1 MIQNDLLIQSAKILK
16 ALNDLGFDCQ
26 AEDDFETIQ
35 NKVFGFGKPF
45 QSPPFDNLRNDFT
58 RGQAFWAF
66 LMKDGERVGGLA
78 AQCQDLRGE
87 PFDKFLIRTARGQ
100 YGGGQTAI
108 EWVSPAATA
117 MIQGKI
123 IYVGELFVN
132 ENARGSRRVLTAYA
146 RLSLILMKM
155 TWPDLDWI
163 YAFVPREQARFAD
176 YYGFTYRLPQ
186 AVKWASP
193 EPRGRASDH
202 FLVAIPARD
211 FEHVL
216 ACGELSKF

>member
-1 MIQNDLLIQSAKILK
+1 MIQNDLLVQSAKILK
-16 ALNDLGFDCQ
+16 TLNELGYDCL
-26 AEDDFETIQ
+26 AEDDFDTIPE
-35 NKVFGFGKPF
+35 KVFDFGKPF
-45 QSPPFDNLRNDFT
+45 QSPPFDVLRNDFT

-87 PFDKFLIRTARGQ
+87 PFDQYLIRTARGQ
-100 YGGGQTAI
+100 YGGGQAAI

-117 MIQGKI
+117 VMNGKL
-123 IYVGELFVN
+123 IYVGELYFSDR
-132 ENARGSRRVLTAYA
+132 ARGSRRVLTAFA
-146 RLSLILMKM
+146 RLCMILVKM

-163 YAFVPREQARFAD
+163 YAFVPREQQRFAD
-176 YYGFTYRLPQ
+176 YYAFTYKLPQ
-186 AVKWASP
+186 AVRWADP

-202 FLVAIPARD
+202 FLVGIPTRD
-211 FEHVL
+211 IEHVL